1 MKQDL
6 EIFVRSSEL
15 PAKYAASLLNMRQL
29 FDWVERAEA
38 DEKRLQ
44 HEDDQVL
51 HRVRKGDL
59 LLELRFPQLVTQ
71 KKKTPRRGVGASR
84 KNKNARC
91 SAPERRISAS
101 PKKGTRL

>member
-1 MKQDL
+1 
-6 EIFVRSSEL
+6 
-15 PAKYAASLLNMRQL
+15 MRQL

-51 HRVRKGDL
+51 HRVRNGDL

-71 KKKTPRRGVGASR
+71 KRRLRGG
-84 KNKNARC
+84 
-91 SAPERRISAS
+91 E
-101 PKKGTRL
+101 L